1 MYWRRDRDSNP
12 GKVSLQ
18 RFSRPPQSTTLPS
31 LRCEFYLNQNLI
43 ANGFY
48 MFIQKSFHRTIPLI
62 VSLSFFME
70 AVDTTVINTA
80 IPAMSSSLHV
90 DPVDLKVALI
100 SYLLSLAIFIPI
112 SGWIADKWG
121 LKRIFISALMIFTLS
136 SFACGFASTL
146 SELVIARFIQGLG
159 GALGLPVGR
168 LILLRTFGR
177 EHLISM
183 MNQVVMIG
191 AMGIML
197 GPVIG
202 GVITHHFSWS
212 WIFWVNIP
220 IGMLAIGLA
229 YYALPSTNPEE
240 VPPLDKTG
248 FILFGSGLAS
258 FMFAMSALSE
268 TKVSAHFAISIMLG
282 SMVLLLIYAIH
293 SRYQASPIVKTDLLR
308 IRTFRISATGNLL
321 SRLGFGGIPFLIPL
335 LLQIDLHYSS
345 QIAGLLLAPTAIGVF
360 VSKPLGLVL
369 LRKVGYKRFLI
380 INTVFSGL
388 SIWAF
393 AIITMTTPTYLI
405 AFLSFSYGFILSL
418 QYSAMNSLAYADL
431 SSGDLSAANSI
442 MSTIQQLAQS
452 LGVAMSAL
460 CIRYFSTQLTL
471 STHIFHYT
479 FLAMGLFTLC
489 SSFIFVKLKNED
501 GQQMIQ

>member
-1 MYWRRDRDSNP
+1 M
-12 GKVSLQ
+12 
-18 RFSRPPQSTTLPS
+18 
-31 LRCEFYLNQNLI
+31 LI
-43 ANGFY
+43 ANGIY
-48 MFIQKSFHRTIPLI
+48 MFIKKNFHRTIPLI

-70 AVDTTVINTA
+70 AVDTTIINTA
-80 IPAMSSSLHV
+80 IPAMSRSLQV

-121 LKRIFISALMIFTLS
+121 LKRTFMSALIIFTLS

-146 SELVIARFIQGLG
+146 GELVFARFIQGLG

-177 EHLISM
+177 EHIISM

-191 AMGIML
+191 ALGIMC

-202 GVITHHFSWS
+202 GVITQYVSWS

-220 IGMLAIGLA
+220 VGLLAIALA
-229 YYALPSTNPEE
+229 YSFLPLTKPEK

-248 FILFGSGLAS
+248 FILFGAGLAS
-258 FMFAMSALSE
+258 FTFAMSALSE
-268 TKVSAHFAISIMLG
+268 TAVSNHFAVSILLI
-282 SMVLLLIYAIH
+282 SMVLLLIYIFH
-293 SRYQASPIVKTDLLR
+293 SHHQPHPIVKTDLLR
-308 IRTFRISATGNLL
+308 IRTFRISVTGNLL

-335 LLQIDLHYSS
+335 LLQVDLHYSS
-345 QIAGLLLAPTAIGVF
+345 QISGLLLAPTAIGVF
-360 VSKPLGLVL
+360 LSKPLALVL

-380 INTVFSGL
+380 INTVLSGL
-388 SIWAF
+388 LIWTF
-393 AIITMTTPTYLI
+393 ATITMATLTSTI
-405 AFLSFSYGFILSL
+405 ALQTFSYGFILSL

-431 SSGDLSAANSI
+431 SAGDLSAANSI

-452 LGVAMSAL
+452 LGVAVSAL
-460 CIRYFSTQLTL
+460 CIRYFSTELTL
-471 STHIFHYT
+471 STHIIHYT
-479 FLAMGLFTLC
+479 FLAMGLLTLF
-489 SSFIFVKLKNED
+489 SSIIFLQLKKDD
-501 GQQMIQ
+501 GQQLIY

>member
-1 MYWRRDRDSNP
+1 
-12 GKVSLQ
+12 
-18 RFSRPPQSTTLPS
+18 
-31 LRCEFYLNQNLI
+31 
-43 ANGFY
+43 
-48 MFIQKSFHRTIPLI
+48 MFIKKNFNRAIPLI

-80 IPAMSSSLHV
+80 IPAMSYSLHV

-100 SYLLSLAIFIPI
+100 SYLLSLAIFIPV

-121 LKRIFISALMIFTLS
+121 LKRVFISALIIFTLS
-136 SFACGFASTL
+136 SFACGLASTL
-146 SELVIARFIQGLG
+146 SELVVARFIQGFG

-191 AMGIML
+191 ALGMML

-220 IGMLAIGLA
+220 IGVFAISLA
-229 YYALPSTNPEE
+229 YHCLPSSQPEE
-240 VPPLDKTG
+240 VHPLDKTG
-248 FILFGSGLAS
+248 FVLFGAGLAS
-258 FMFAMSALSE
+258 FTFAMSALSE
-268 TKVSAHFAISIMLG
+268 TTVSNHFAISILLG
-282 SMVLLLIYAIH
+282 SMVLLLLYAIH
-293 SRYQASPIVKTDLLR
+293 SHHQAYPIVKTDLLQ
-308 IRTFRISATGNLL
+308 IRTFRISVSGNLL

-335 LLQIDLHYSS
+335 LLQIDLHYSP
-345 QIAGLLLAPTAIGVF
+345 QVAGLLLAPTAIGVF
-360 VSKPLGLVL
+360 TSKPLALVF
-369 LRKVGYKRFLI
+369 LRNVGYKRFLI
-380 INTVFSGL
+380 INTVLSGF
-388 SIWAF
+388 SIWTF
-393 AIITMTTPTYLI
+393 ASITISTPIVIIVFQT
-405 AFLSFSYGFILSL
+405 FSYGFILSL

-431 SSGDLSAANSI
+431 SAGDLSAANSI

-452 LGVAMSAL
+452 LGVAVSAL
-460 CIRYFSTQLTL
+460 CLRFFSTQFML
-471 STHIFHYT
+471 SPHMFHFT

-489 SSFIFVKLKNED
+489 SSFIFVKLNKED
-501 GQQMIQ
+501 GQQMIDNGH